1 MVDDLAESLTL
12 EELEV
17 AIASLRNSLESM
29 SRNDPDFYSK
39 TTLLAHGLRKHH
51 LLSQPH
57 GDLSALDESITFL
70 QQAVDGSSVD
80 DDRRAEWL
88 ISLAFGLS
96 LRCDATESEGDA
108 IEASRVA
115 YEAVSAVQKDDSSHV
130 TILQSACHFIGKS
143 AVRLNDKDDLERV
156 LEMHKS
162 ILAVTTVD
170 HAKLKSR
177 LRSYGDTLFKGYL
190 SFGQIE
196 YLEEAIRVSEYIINI
211 PDQSP
216 EEHARNVWILGQ
228 RLVQRYLR
236 TGTSADLDDSI
247 RACQQAV
254 DDTPL
259 SSNNRQRRLQSLCDR
274 LGEKYSQTLDEADFQ
289 AAKVVVDKILDQLP
303 TKTKSR
309 ARSLGNI
316 GIILSLRYRQTGRD
330 DDFQH
335 AVRVAREAVELTV
348 QGDMGRAVRL
358 SNLGGVF
365 AEAYGKTGNKEQL
378 EEAIRI
384 GRDTLTATPDDHPDK
399 ALRHFNLADRL
410 QLRYLESESTGDL
423 EEAISLYRFV
433 LNQLSAPVFLRVQ
446 AGYSLMQSCVWNRD
460 WNEAYKAGS
469 QTIDHLSLLR
479 PLSLQNTDIQREASK
494 LLGLGTETASL
505 ALEVGKSA
513 ATALEFLEM
522 ARGVMASSI
531 HVLRADIKDL
541 ERDFPELAGRY
552 DRLRDRLDTGSVP
565 KSDFALGEEVWGND
579 MSQRYDTGEQISA
592 LLGEI
597 RSKPGFEHFSR
608 PEDEERMRSAAALGP
623 VIVVNVGPL
632 ACDAII
638 IQQDGFSAIPLPR
651 LDKNKIDSRNQSLGR
666 DSLKVL
672 EWLWD
677 VVAEPI
683 LFALGFTEPPRSGEM
698 KRVWWVLT
706 SSLSTFPIHAAGR
719 HSRRNGKTVM
729 DRVMSSY
736 ATSVS
741 AIVQSRRTAPVS
753 HNEALL
759 VSAGETPSLRRLAFA
774 HKEISVLRDV
784 CHRMKLKPVVPE
796 PIREDVLSHLRKCKI
811 FHFAG
816 HGYTDTAD
824 PSRSQLYLKDWETS
838 PLTVASLLELN
849 LHREG
854 PFLAYLSACGTG
866 QIKSQTL
873 FDEGIH
879 LISACQLAGFRH
891 VIGTLWEVNDQS
903 CVDMAAI
910 IYEEILRGDMS
921 DDSVCRGVHAA
932 TKAKRD
938 QWLDETYAAEKAT
951 TPTENGP
958 RKEKREVDVERDI
971 ISLDEDDGQSIPG
984 AGNGLLHWV
993 PYVHFGA

>member
-1 MVDDLAESLTL
+1 MSDDLAEGLAL

-29 SRNDPDFYSK
+29 SRDDADFYST
-39 TTLLAHGLRKHH
+39 TTLLAHALRKLY
-51 LLSQPH
+51 LLSRPH
-57 GDLSALDESITFL
+57 ESLSALEESITFL
-70 QQAVDGSSVD
+70 QQAIDSSSVGD
-80 DDRRAEWL
+80 GRRAEWL

-96 LRCDATESEGDA
+96 LRCDATESESDA
-108 IEASRVA
+108 IEASQVA
-115 YEAVSAVQKDDSSHV
+115 YGAVDAVEKDDPSYA
-130 TILQSACHFIGKS
+130 TILQSACHFIGKK
-143 AVRLNDKDDLERV
+143 AIRLHDEDDLDKMF
-156 LEMHKS
+156 EMHKS
-162 ILAVTTVD
+162 ILAVTPKD
-170 HAKLKSR
+170 A
-177 LRSYGDTLFKGYL
+177 
-190 SFGQIE
+190 
-196 YLEEAIRVSEYIINI
+196 LEEAIRASEYIINI
-211 PDQSP
+211 PDQSS
-216 EEHARNVWILGQ
+216 EEHARNVWILAQ

-254 DDTPL
+254 DDTPI
-259 SSNNRQRRLQSLCDR
+259 SSKNRQRRLQSLCDR
-274 LGEKYSQTLDEADFQ
+274 LGEKYSQTLEEADFQ
-289 AAKVVVDKILDQLP
+289 AAKVVVDQILNHLP
-303 TKTKSR
+303 MKPRSR

-316 GIILSLRYRQTGRD
+316 GIILSLRYRQTGHD
-330 DDFQH
+330 DHFQQ
-335 AVRVAREAVELTV
+335 AIRVASEAVDLTAD
-348 QGDMGRAVRL
+348 GEIGRAVRL
-358 SNLGGVF
+358 SNLGGVY
-365 AEAYGKTGNKEQL
+365 AEAYHKTGNKARL

-384 GRDTLTATPDDHPDK
+384 GRDALTATPDGHPDK

-410 QLRYLESESTGDL
+410 QLRYLESESTDDL
-423 EEAISLYRFV
+423 EEAISLYRLV
-433 LNQLSAPVFLRVQ
+433 LNQFSAPIFLRVQ
-446 AGYSLMQSCVWNRD
+446 AGYSKMQSCVWNRD

-469 QTIDHLSLLR
+469 QTIDHLSLFR
-479 PLSLQNTDIQREASK
+479 PLSLQNTDMQREASK

-531 HVLRADIKDL
+531 NVLRADIKDL

-552 DRLRDRLDTGSVP
+552 KHLRDQLDKGSVP
-565 KSDFALGEEVWGND
+565 KSDFALGEEVWENE

-592 LLGEI
+592 LLEEI
-597 RSKPGFEHFSR
+597 P
-608 PEDEERMRSAAALGP
+608 ALGP

-651 LDKNKIDSRNQSLGR
+651 LDKNDIDSKYQSLGR
-666 DSLKVL
+666 GSLKVP

-683 LFALGFTEPPRSGEM
+683 LTALGFTEPPHSGEM

-706 SSLSTFPIHAAGR
+706 GSLSTFPIHAAGR
-719 HSRRNGKTVM
+719 YSQRNGEAVM

-753 HNEALL
+753 HNKALL
-759 VSAGETPSLRRLAFA
+759 VSAGETPGHRRLAFA
-774 HKEISVLRDV
+774 DKEISVLRDI
-784 CHRMKLKPVVPE
+784 CREMKLHPMEPE
-796 PIREDVLSHLRKCKI
+796 PIRDDVLSHLRKCKV

-816 HGYTDTAD
+816 HGCTDTAD
-824 PSRSQLYLKDWETS
+824 PSKSQLYLKDWETN

-849 LHREG
+849 LHQEG

-866 QIKSQTL
+866 QIKSQRL

-891 VIGTLWEVNDQS
+891 VIGTLWEE
-903 CVDMAAI
+903 M
-910 IYEEILRGDMS
+910 LRGDMS
-921 DDSVCRGVHAA
+921 DESVCRGVHVAA
-932 TKAKRD
+932 KAKRD
-938 QWLDETYAAEKAT
+938 EWLDDTNAANKT
-951 TPTENGP
+951 CDSVRDRENEVHG
-958 RKEKREVDVERDI
+958 KEDDGERDI
-971 ISLDEDDGQSIPG
+971 ISLEEDDDQGLQG
-984 AGNGLLHWV
+984 VGNGPLHWI

>member
-1 MVDDLAESLTL
+1 
-12 EELEV
+12 
-17 AIASLRNSLESM
+17 M

-51 LLSQPH
+51 LLSRPH
-57 GDLSALDESITFL
+57 GDLSALNESITFL

-80 DDRRAEWL
+80 DDRRAQWL

-143 AVRLNDKDDLERV
+143 AVRLNDKDDLERL

-177 LRSYGDTLFKGYL
+177 LRSYGNTLFKGYL

-384 GRDTLTATPDDHPDK
+384 GTDTLTATPDDHPDK
-399 ALRHFNLADRL
+399 ALRHFNLSDRL
-410 QLRYLESESTGDL
+410 QLRYLESESTDDL

-469 QTIDHLSLLR
+469 QTIDQLSLLR

-531 HVLRADIKDL
+531 NVLRADIKDL

-608 PEDEERMRSAAALGP
+608 PEDEERMPSAAALGP
-623 VIVVNVGPL
+623 AIVVNVGPL

-651 LDKNKIDSRNQSLGR
+651 LDKNKIDSKNKSLGR
-666 DSLKVL
+666 GSLK
-672 EWLWD
+672 
-677 VVAEPI
+677 PI
-683 LFALGFTEPPRSGEM
+683 LTALGFTEPPRSGEM
-698 KRVWWVLT
+698 KRGGTVVET
-706 SSLSTFPIHAAGR
+706 A
-719 HSRRNGKTVM
+719 RR
-729 DRVMSSY
+729 
-736 ATSVS
+736 
-741 AIVQSRRTAPVS
+741 
-753 HNEALL
+753 
-759 VSAGETPSLRRLAFA
+759 
-774 HKEISVLRDV
+774 
-784 CHRMKLKPVVPE
+784 
-796 PIREDVLSHLRKCKI
+796 
-811 FHFAG
+811 
-816 HGYTDTAD
+816 
-824 PSRSQLYLKDWETS
+824 
-838 PLTVASLLELN
+838 
-849 LHREG
+849 
-854 PFLAYLSACGTG
+854 
-866 QIKSQTL
+866 
-873 FDEGIH
+873 
-879 LISACQLAGFRH
+879 
-891 VIGTLWEVNDQS
+891 
-903 CVDMAAI
+903 
-910 IYEEILRGDMS
+910 
-921 DDSVCRGVHAA
+921 
-932 TKAKRD
+932 
-938 QWLDETYAAEKAT
+938 
-951 TPTENGP
+951 
-958 RKEKREVDVERDI
+958 
-971 ISLDEDDGQSIPG
+971 
-984 AGNGLLHWV
+984 
-993 PYVHFGA
+993 